1 MDNGQR
7 LIKMNSIMVY
17 AIDHTIY
24 IQSSEIMQNV
34 KVQLINNE
42 RDFSRSIKINNSCYE
57 KLIIDAPFGKFKIK
71 VKDNNQ
77 VIEKQI
83 TIKN

>member
-1 MDNGQR
+1 
-7 LIKMNSIMVY
+7 MNNFMIY
-17 AIDHTIY
+17 AIDNTIY

-34 KVQLINNE
+34 KVLLINDE
-42 RDFSRSIKINNSCYE
+42 GDFNRSIKINNSCYE
-57 KLIIDAPFGKFKIK
+57 KLTNDAPLGKFKIK
-71 VKDNNQ
+71 VNDNNQ